1 MEIMHA
7 EQGHCTL
14 PLTGVNH
21 GATTVVVHAETVLK
35 AQAPL
40 AAILE
45 SKMAAS
51 TLPVAIMAASTLPV
65 AM

>member
-1 MEIMHA
+1 MRNKQTKKNQI
-7 EQGHCTL
+7 
-14 PLTGVNH
+14 
-21 GATTVVVHAETVLK
+21 AETVLK

-51 TLPVAIMAASTLPV
+51 TLPVAILD
-65 AM
+65 

>member
-1 MEIMHA
+1 M
-7 EQGHCTL
+7 L
-14 PLTGVNH
+14 
-21 GATTVVVHAETVLK
+21 VVVHAETVLK

-51 TLPVAIMAASTLPV
+51 TLPVAILD
-65 AM
+65 

>member
-1 MEIMHA
+1 MGKFMLLSFYHI
-7 EQGHCTL
+7 QGWDRCSLSGKRLHYAA
-14 PLTGVNH
+14 PS
-21 GATTVVVHAETVLK
+21 VVGLAETVLK

-51 TLPVAIMAASTLPV
+51 TLPVAILD
-65 AM
+65 

>member
-1 MEIMHA
+1 MPKRDCW
-7 EQGHCTL
+7 QKS
-14 PLTGVNH
+14 PNSSPPKQK
-21 GATTVVVHAETVLK
+21 VVGLAETVLK

-51 TLPVAIMAASTLPV
+51 TLPVAI
-65 AM
+65 

>member
-1 MEIMHA
+1 MWVA
-7 EQGHCTL
+7 LYCSARASA
-14 PLTGVNH
+14 
-21 GATTVVVHAETVLK
+21 ATTVVGLAETVLK

-51 TLPVAIMAASTLPV
+51 TLPVAILD
-65 AM
+65 